1 MLPEALEP
9 HFLDFLTI
17 IAVAR
22 SRCTIPSSKDE
33 TVISKLIWSLVIA
46 SPMAIKFF
54 FTGSETSVSIPL
66 ERTFL
71 SMSCLHLFSYAVQFF
86 ANGTIA
92 RFSGLELKGSPGS
105 TGMKSIPVLIGL
117 FLSLLALQSV
127 QKILFSVVCA
137 LLPINELTAAHGIIS
152 EYLRRSSEVNGES
165 HAISANGEI
174 LRLLIITFHLQ
185 IATGFI
191 GIRYVEESQ
200 RRKNE
205 LIVVK
210 SSSQNGISE
219 NEARKSSRSFC
230 KLAFFFIIYSALP
243 YLIQRTFFDNL
254 NRFAIALVKNRVH
267 MSVRLDA
274 LFEHDS
280 QMYLMTQGINS
291 ALSPEGEI
299 AI

>member
-1 MLPEALEP
+1 
-9 HFLDFLTI
+9 
-17 IAVAR
+17 
-22 SRCTIPSSKDE
+22 
-33 TVISKLIWSLVIA
+33 
-46 SPMAIKFF
+46 
-54 FTGSETSVSIPL
+54 
-66 ERTFL
+66 
-71 SMSCLHLFSYAVQFF
+71 
-86 ANGTIA
+86 
-92 RFSGLELKGSPGS
+92 
-105 TGMKSIPVLIGL
+105 MKSIPVLIGL

>member
-17 IAVAR
+17 IAVVR
-22 SRCTIPSSKDE
+22 SRYTIPSSKDE
-33 TVISKLIWSLVIA
+33 TIISKVIWSLVIV
-46 SPMAIKFF
+46 SPMTIKFF
-54 FTGSETSVSIPL
+54 LTGSETSVSIPL

-71 SMSCLHLFSYAVQFF
+71 SMSCLHLFSYVVQFF
-86 ANGTIA
+86 ANGSIA
-92 RFSGLELKGSPGS
+92 RLSGLELKGSPGS
-105 TGMKSIPVLIGL
+105 INMKSFPVLIGL
-117 FLSLLALQSV
+117 LLSLLALKPV
-127 QKILFSVVCA
+127 QKKLFSVVCA
-137 LLPINELTAAHGIIS
+137 LFPINELTAAHEIIS
-152 EYLRRSSEVNGES
+152 EYLRRSSEVYKEA
-165 HAISANGEI
+165 HIISANGEI

-185 IATGFI
+185 TATGFI

-210 SSSQNGISE
+210 SSSQKGISE

-280 QMYLMTQGINS
+280 QMYLMTQGQNS
-291 ALSPEGEI
+291 TLSPEGEI